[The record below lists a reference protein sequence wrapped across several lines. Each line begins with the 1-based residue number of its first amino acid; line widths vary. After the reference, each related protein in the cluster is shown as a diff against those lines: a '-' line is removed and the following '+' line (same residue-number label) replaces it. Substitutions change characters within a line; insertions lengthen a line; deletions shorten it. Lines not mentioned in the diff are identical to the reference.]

1 MRNRWLLPLLLVAS
15 VGSAAEPVRIGVVG
29 LVHGHVGWILNR
41 EPGDQV
47 DMVGIAE
54 PNREL
59 AQRLSKRHGFSMEIV
74 YPTVEEMLDAVKP
87 DAVADFGAIA
97 GHRATIEA
105 AADRGVD
112 VMVEKPLA
120 FTREDGAAIDA
131 AAKRGGIHVLTNYET
146 TWYATVH
153 RIREM
158 VREGVLGPVRKIVV
172 RDGHSGPIEIGV
184 APQFE
189 EWLLDPKQNGG
200 GAITDFGCYGA
211 DLSVWLM
218 GGRKPVSVTALAQTI
233 KPEKYPEVD
242 DEATILLEY
251 PEAQVIIQ
259 ASWNW
264 PFARKDMAVYGAT
277 GYAKG
282 DGRTGLRVRLQGE
295 PAEKGLQ
302 LAELS
307 GPEGDPFDYLA
318 AVVRGEVD
326 PEGSL
331 WSLDVNLKVVEIL
344 AAARESARTG
354 RRIRLD

>member
-1 MRNRWLLPLLLVAS
+1 MVLAAS
-15 VGSAAEPVRIGVVG
+15 WTAAAEPVRIGVVG
-29 LVHGHVGWILNR
+29 LVHGHVGWILKR
-41 EPGDQV
+41 APGDQV
-47 DMVGIAE
+47 QMVGIAE

-59 AQRLSKRHGFSMEIV
+59 AERLSKKHGFSMEIV
-74 YPTVEEMLDAVKP
+74 YPTVEEMLDAVRP
-87 DAVADFGAIA
+87 EAVADFGPIV

-120 FTREDGAAIDA
+120 FTHEDRRAIAEAAERA
-131 AAKRGGIHVLTNYET
+131 GIHVLTNYET

-158 VREGVLGPVRKIVV
+158 VQDGDLGPIRKIVV
-172 RDGHSGPIEIGV
+172 RDGHPGPIEIGV
-184 APQFE
+184 PPEFE
-189 EWLLDPKQNGG
+189 EWLLDPVQNGG

-218 GGRKPVSVTALAQTI
+218 GGRKPLSVTALAQTI
-233 KPEKYPEVD
+233 KPDKYPNVD

-282 DGRTGLRVRLQGE
+282 DGRTGLRVRLKDA

-302 LAELS
+302 LDPLA
-307 GPEGDPFDYLA
+307 GPEADPFDYLA
-318 AVVRGEVD
+318 AVVRGKVD

-354 RRIRLD
+354 RRVELK